1 MNYIKYP
8 RTFHLPWSE
17 GVTSDD
23 KVLKSVDLFK
33 NKRVIV
39 TEKMDGENTTMYQ
52 NYIHARSIDSRHH
65 DSRNWVKAFHSQ
77 ICHNIPENWRVCGE
91 NLYAKH
97 SIKYYNLES
106 YFYAF
111 SIWDANNKCLSWDD
125 FIIWCNLIE
134 LTPVNVLYDG
144 IFDENKLQS
153 LYSTEDLTSH
163 EGYVVRIAD
172 AFHFNDFKKS
182 VAKFVRKNHVQTES
196 HWMTQEIIPNE
207 LQK

>member
-23 KVLKSVDLFK
+23 KVLKSIDHFK

-65 DSRNWVKAFHSQ
+65 ESRNWVKAFHAS
-77 ICHNIPENWRVCGE
+77 ICHNIPEDWRVCGE

-97 SIKYYNLES
+97 SIKYDNLKS

-125 FIIWCNLIE
+125 FIVWCDTLEIV
-134 LTPVNVLYDG
+134 PVTVLYDG
-144 IFDENKLQS
+144 IFDEDTIRS
-153 LYSTEDLTSH
+153 LYSENDLDNH
-163 EGYVVRIAD
+163 EGYVVRLGES
-172 AFHFNDFKKS
+172 FHYDDFQNS
-182 VAKFVRKNHVQTES
+182 VAKFVRRNHVQTDE
-196 HWMTQEIIPNE
+196 HWTKQVIEPNV
-207 LQK
+207 LI